1 MIGSLEVDSVKTM
14 TNARGLFELSGRVAL
29 VTGAGSGIG
38 QRIAVGLAECGA
50 DVACL
55 DRRQDGGLAVT
66 EEAIRLIGRK
76 AVTISADVTDKAAL
90 AEAVATTESTL
101 GPLRIAVNAAG
112 IANANPAEDM
122 DEEQYQTLMDINL
135 KGVFLSCQAEARAM
149 LRHGRG
155 SIINIASMSG
165 VIVNRGLSQ
174 AHYNASKAGVIHM
187 SKSLAMEWV
196 GRGVRVNS
204 ISPGY
209 TATPMN
215 TRPEM
220 VHQTREF
227 EQQTPMGRMA
237 SVDEMVGPAIFLASD
252 ASSFCTG
259 VDLLVDGGFCCW

>member
-1 MIGSLEVDSVKTM
+1 MTISLDTP
-14 TNARGLFELSGRVAL
+14 RLFDLSGRVAI

-38 QRIAVGLAECGA
+38 QAIALGFAQMGAE
-50 DVACL
+50 VACV
-55 DRRQDGGLAVT
+55 DRRTDGGIQATLDLIAAT
-66 EEAIRLIGRK
+66 GRRAIGIG
-76 AVTISADVTDKAAL
+76 ADVTDPEAL
-90 AEAVATTESTL
+90 ERAVAETEALL
-101 GPLRIAVNAAG
+101 GPISIALNAAG
-112 IANANPAEDM
+112 IANASPAEEMGVD
-122 DEEQYQTLMDINL
+122 QYQTLMDINL

-149 LRHGRG
+149 LRNGGG

-196 GRGVRVNS
+196 DRGIRVNS

-227 EQQTPMGRMA
+227 ESQTPMGRMA
-237 SVDEMVGPAIFLASD
+237 SVQEMVGPAVFLASQ
-252 ASSFCTG
+252 ASSYCTG